1 MTEKMLIAEN
11 LTKSFG
17 GRIVIDKLSFSLK
30 QTERLAIIARSGAG
44 KTTLLRIFAGLEKPD
59 HGSVTI
65 STNSTA
71 LLFQEARLFPFLTV
85 EENIL
90 LPYKAQKR
98 SFQVEDQKSL
108 QTWLKVSG
116 LLPFTRYYPYQ
127 LSGGMKKKT
136 ALIRALL
143 GKPELIFMDE
153 PFHSIDRQSVQNIVQ
168 FMSSFNANATLLL
181 VSHNMEEIN
190 QMADTVL
197 VFEKDILS
205 HPQLKNN
212 NLKTFF

>member
-17 GRIVIDKLSFSLK
+17 SRTVIDKLSFSLK

-44 KTTLLRIFAGLEKPD
+44 KTTLLRIFAGLEQPD
-59 HGSVTI
+59 HGSAKI
-65 STNSTA
+65 ATNSTA
-71 LLFQEARLFPFLTV
+71 FLFQEARLFPFLTV

-98 SFQVEDQKSL
+98 SFQVEDQKAL
-108 QTWLKVSG
+108 QTWLKVGG

-197 VFEKDILS
+197 VFEKDNLS

-212 NLKTFF
+212 YLKTFS